1 MGLNDLIKNEKS
13 GLGKRIKLIVDDI
26 LINVPSEVEN
36 VIILNINS
44 WSGGVT
50 GLWKSNDKFKT

>member
-13 GLGKRIKLIVDDI
+13 GLGKRIKVICDEVAVDIPDQ
-26 LINVPSEVEN
+26 VEN

-50 GLWKSNDKFKT
+50 GLWD